1 MSKARKTHDLVA
13 TIGTYKDRDGNEKK
27 RYLTCGVV
35 LTDDEGRMS
44 IKQDCVPV
52 SPEWGGWYSLY
63 PADKGGER
71 QHQATNESHRQES
84 NGRDDIPF

>member
-44 IKQDCVPV
+44 IKQDCIPV
-52 SPEWGGWYSLY
+52 SPEWSGWYSLY

-71 QHQATNESHRQES
+71 QHHAANESHRQES
-84 NGRDDIPF
+84 NGGDDIPF